1 MEASIILTQAFREWE
16 WYDDTNTAKL
26 YLHLLLRANT
36 ENRAWRGL
44 DVKRDELVSNPRKLA
59 IESGLSEGSVRASL
73 KKLKRTKYVTWV
85 SFKGDN
91 IYHINHYEDYG
102 RRMD

>member
-1 MEASIILTQAFREWE
+1 MESCIVLTQAFREWE
-16 WYDDTNTAKL
+16 WYDDMNTAKL

-44 DVKRDELVSNPRKLA
+44 DVKRGELVSNPRKLA
-59 IESGLSEGSVRASL
+59 IESGLSEGSVRTSL
-73 KKLKRTKYVTWV
+73 KKLKRTKYVAWV